1 MKPIEDY
8 ADKLFSLYHAD
19 GLEITAPDLLTTLNK
34 EQLTN
39 YSEYDLVSLM
49 NKSIRFLQ
57 KMQEAY
63 NTNPAIIGN
72 MAPHYK
78 ELLKYSPIVLT
89 SYRTHG
95 EQKQGFK
102 FSPTQFIP
110 CNDIN
115 NCFGPDIL
123 SEILLLPYTIK
134 GDTDK
139 LGIYVLLFD
148 HPIGIIINT
157 PEFIDNL
164 TGENTDLLTSLLK
177 YYKSFITKDILLSPD
192 EVSPQNWMR
201 SIKLKN
207 NLSPPSYLPPEVEAN
222 HNYRPTNTIMNKD
235 ILVSVIN
242 KNIDFFKT
250 IKRRVNRNDYTI
262 PDMTMD
268 ILPYIYT
275 DLVCHL
281 KRKCIG
287 IHNLPNIS
295 FMPYHKD
302 SDQAI
307 FIVYN
312 GRTNLGALLYD
323 PSFINA
329 LSDKERAFVDL
340 LFEEITKITPTATL
354 NKYMFFNG
362 LNLSEKMTPP
372 DLKFNERKLTFS
384 ENVNVR
390 YIPRVAKTRRGGKRS
405 SLRRSSLRRS
415 SLKRSS
421 LKRTTKR
428 VSRAPRRRAKSR
440 RIRRK

>member
-1 MKPIEDY
+1 MKPIEEY

-19 GLEITAPDLLTTLNK
+19 GLQITAPDLLTTLNN

-39 YSEYDLVSLM
+39 YSEYDLVSLI

-63 NTNPAIIGN
+63 NTNPAIIGD

-78 ELLKYSPIVLT
+78 ELMKYSPIVLS

-110 CNDIN
+110 CNYIN

-134 GDTDK
+134 GDTNK
-139 LGIYVLLFD
+139 LGVYVLLFD

-164 TGENTDLLTSLLK
+164 TGDNTDLLTSLLK

-192 EVSPQNWMR
+192 QVSPKNWMK
-201 SIKLKN
+201 SIKLKT

-222 HNYRPTNTIMNKD
+222 HDYRPTNTIMNKD

-242 KNIDFFKT
+242 KNINFFKT
-250 IKRRVNRNDYTI
+250 IKRRLNRNDYTVHETTLKALQSI
-262 PDMTMD
+262 NT
-268 ILPYIYT
+268 T
-275 DLVCHL
+275 LVC
-281 KRKCIG
+281 KVITQCTA
-287 IHNLPNIS
+287 IHDLQYIS
-295 FMPYHKD
+295 LIPYSEGTDKV
-302 SDQAI
+302 I
-307 FIVYN
+307 FIIYKGKTV
-312 GRTNLGALLYD
+312 LGALLYD

-329 LSDKERAFVDL
+329 LSDKERAFVDF

-405 SLRRSSLRRS
+405 KLKRSRRS
-415 SLKRSS
+415 SLKRI
-421 LKRTTKR
+421 TKR
-428 VSRAPRRRAKSR
+428 VSRTPRRHVKSR
-440 RIRRK
+440 RIRSK